1 MYRLKI
7 DFYTPS
13 SHFLTEYKHHKG
25 TVPVLILSLDHP
37 KGDLPKSHR
46 ASATAASCLRISETS
61 RWGGLETWALR
72 QCDKAIQG
80 LGSRWEAT
88 RTWELRSYC
97 KYTCMY
103 MYTICTLSTKAHQNT
118 PDLDISAARP
128 KAVRWRRCRA
138 SGGCLLQQVAGTVR
152 DTCQVLW

>member
-97 KYTCMY
+97 KYTCYMYVYVHY
-103 MYTICTLSTKAHQNT
+103 MYTIYQGTPEYPRFGHLCGTAKSGALAPLPCERRMPASTSCRH
-118 PDLDISAARP
+118 RP
-128 KAVRWRRCRA
+128 
-138 SGGCLLQQVAGTVR
+138 
-152 DTCQVLW
+152 